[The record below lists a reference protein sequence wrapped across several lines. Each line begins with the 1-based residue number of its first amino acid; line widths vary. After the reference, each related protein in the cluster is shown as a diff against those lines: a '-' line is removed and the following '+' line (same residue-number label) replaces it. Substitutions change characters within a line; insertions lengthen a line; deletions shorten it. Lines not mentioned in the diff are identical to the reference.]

1 MKTKKKTTK
10 KVKTPKKLSVQE
22 MLENLTRDYNTDM
35 ENKKLYIANI
45 ETKNIKSITL
55 SMLIDRLN
63 MDGFDT
69 VSLRSA
75 MGLSDLEYIYLN
87 YQDAVACIEREL
99 VEELK

>member
-22 MLENLTRDYNTDM
+22 MLENLTRDYKTDM

-55 SMLIDRLN
+55 SMLIDWLN
-63 MDGFDT
+63 MDG
-69 VSLRSA
+69 
-75 MGLSDLEYIYLN
+75 MGLSDPEYIYLN
-87 YQDAVACIEREL
+87 YQDAVDSIERER